1 MSKKAMKYLL
11 VSGVILVLLLIL
23 AACGQSTPPAP
34 TSPPPALACPTAPA
48 CPAPPTAAPTAKP
61 AAEAPNMA
69 EWASSP
75 HNDKTAEAFKHWDST
90 TDKMVPASCAQ
101 CHSSTGYQDF
111 LGADGSAAG
120 KVDKPV
126 AIGETITCNACHNT
140 ATANLTSVTF
150 LSGKVIDNLGPEARC
165 MECHQGRATQKQVD
179 DQIKKFNVTDV
190 DAPVAALKNSDGT
203 TSSFSFINLHY
214 FAAALTLY
222 GSEVNGGYQ
231 YPDKIYDIKN
241 MHVEGFDTCVQ
252 CHNPHTLAVRV
263 DKCAECH
270 QGVKSPDDLK
280 NIRQVSSAEDYNGNG
295 DVKEG
300 IALEIKGMQDVLY
313 KAIQSYAKDVAGLG
327 IVYDAVNYPYFL
339 QDKDGDGKADKD
351 DKGAFIA
358 YPNWTARLLEAA
370 YNYQMSSKDP
380 GAFAHG
386 PKYIIQLLYDSTADL
401 NTKLTAKIDMSK
413 MVRDDAGHFAGNT
426 MPFRD
431 WDETGIVP
439 AGCAKCH
446 SATGLPVFLA
456 NAGTE
461 VVTKTGVQLTGIVAQ
476 PAANGFECRTC
487 HNEAKFPELLA
498 VTTVPFPSGVS
509 LTFSTQKDDKGN
521 LVPVNSNVCIECH
534 QGRESTLTV
543 NNSLAAFTDQDK
555 PDPAVRFRNI
565 HYLAAGATLFGT
577 QAKGMYEY
585 PNKVYDGRNLH
596 VDNFSDCTSCH
607 DKHALTIKSDACAGC
622 HKVNDPQKIRMSK
635 EDYDGSKDAA
645 EPMSTVVANFRAKL
659 YAAIQKYAKDRAA
672 VAIVYD
678 PASYPYFFL
687 DKNGDGKAD
696 VDDKGALIS
705 YNAFTPR
712 LVKAAYNLQYATKD
726 PGAFAHNP
734 KYVLEGLYD
743 SIQDLGGDL
752 TGLTRP
758 TPAPAPTK

>member
-1 MSKKAMKYLL
+1 MIIKAKKYLL
-11 VSGVILVLLLIL
+11 VGSVALAFMLIL
-23 AACGQSTPPAP
+23 AACSQTTPPAP
-34 TSPPPALACPTAPA
+34 TAPPPALACPTAPA
-48 CPAPPTAAPTAKP
+48 CPAPTPAPTVAP

-69 EWASSP
+69 EWVKSP
-75 HNDKTAEAFKHWDST
+75 HNDKSAEAFKYWDTT

-101 CHSSTGYQDF
+101 CHSTTGYQDF

-126 AIGETITCNACHNT
+126 AIGETITCNACHNS
-140 ATANLTSVTF
+140 ATAVLTSVSF
-150 LSGKVIDNLGPEARC
+150 LSGKTINNLGPEARC

-179 DQIKKFNVTDV
+179 DQIAKFKVTDP
-190 DAPVAALKNSDGT
+190 DAQVPAIKNSDGT
-203 TSSFSFINLHY
+203 STPFSFINLHY

-231 YPDKIYDIKN
+231 YPGQIYDIKN
-241 MHVEGFDTCVQ
+241 SHVEGYATCVQ
-252 CHNPHTLAVRV
+252 CHDPHTTAVRIG
-263 DKCAECH
+263 KCAECH
-270 QGVKSPDDLK
+270 QGVKTADDLR

-300 IALEIKGMQDVLY
+300 IAMEIKGMQDILY
-313 KAIQSYAKDVAGLG
+313 KAIQSYAKDVAGMG
-327 IVYDAVNYPYFL
+327 IVYDGANYPYFL
-339 QDKDGDGKADKD
+339 QDKDGNGQADKD

-401 NTKLTAKIDMSK
+401 NTKLTAKVDMAK
-413 MVRDDAGHFAGNT
+413 MHRDDAGHFAGNT
-426 MPFRD
+426 LPFRD
-431 WDETGIVP
+431 WDDTGIVP
-439 AGCAKCH
+439 ASCAKCH

-456 NAGTE
+456 NNGTE
-461 VVTKTGVQLTGIVAQ
+461 IVTKTGVQLTGIVSQ
-476 PAANGFECRTC
+476 PAGNGFECVTC
-487 HNEAKFPELLA
+487 HNGAKFPERLA

-509 LTFSTQKDDKGN
+509 LTFSTKKDDKGN
-521 LVPVNSNVCIECH
+521 LLPVDANLCLECH
-534 QGRESTLTV
+534 QGRESTVTV
-543 NNSLAAFTDQDK
+543 NNSLAAFTNPDK

-577 QAKGMYEY
+577 QAQGMYEY
-585 PNKVYDGRNLH
+585 TGKTYDGRNMH
-596 VDNFSDCTSCH
+596 VDNFNTCTDCH
-607 DKHALTIKSDACAGC
+607 DAHALTVKAGACAGC
-622 HKVNDPQKIRMSK
+622 HKVDDPLKIRISK

-645 EPMSTVVANFRAKL
+645 EPMSTVVANFRTRL
-659 YAAIQKYAKDRAA
+659 YGAIQKYAKDRAG

-678 PASYPYFFL
+678 PASYPYYFL
-687 DKNGDGKAD
+687 DKDGDGKAD
-696 VDDKGALIS
+696 KDDKGNPVS

-734 KYVLEGLYD
+734 KYVLEALYD

-758 TPAPAPTK
+758 TPAPAPAQ